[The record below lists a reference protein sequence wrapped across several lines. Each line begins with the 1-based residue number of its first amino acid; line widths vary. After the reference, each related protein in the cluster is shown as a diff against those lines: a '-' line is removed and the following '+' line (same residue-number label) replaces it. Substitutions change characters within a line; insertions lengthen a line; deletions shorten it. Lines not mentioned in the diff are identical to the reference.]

1 MTSLEITIF
10 FFRKLTNTAEW
21 KTVWNP
27 EKMDSDG
34 EREIFRG
41 MEEEKKAP

>member
-1 MTSLEITIF
+1 MTSLEITI

-21 KTVWNP
+21 KTLWNP
-27 EKMDSDG
+27 EKMDGDG
-34 EREIFRG
+34 ERELFRG